1 MRTGIRTLVIMIAA
15 ACCAAAFAIRP
26 AEGLV
31 RISVGTLREQ
41 PAQSAE
47 LATQALMGTPL
58 VINSRNGEWLD
69 VSMPD
74 GYRAWINESGVHLA
88 DSMEMNRWR
97 SAHRLMVTVPWQ
109 IYAVSDTI
117 FPGPHCR
124 ISDLVTGNIVE
135 ILSPDATGE
144 WINIKLP
151 DGRTGFATR
160 NAFSSLDD
168 IAARKPDTSRVVEF
182 ARALTGTPYLWGGS
196 SIKMIDCSGLV
207 SLAYFMEGLILP
219 RNTSA
224 QAMTGVK
231 VTTPGRGD
239 ILVFSDPSTGR
250 VNHVGIYMADSMFIH
265 ASGLVKVNSLDPQS
279 PHFSGKTHTG
289 TRRIS
294 GCKPE
299 GVTRLTDHHGYFNN

>member
-1 MRTGIRTLVIMIAA
+1 MREGIRILVIMIAA
-15 ACCAAAFAIRP
+15 ACCAAAFAIKP
-26 AEGLV
+26 SEGLV

-58 VINSRNGEWLD
+58 TIHSRDGEWLE

-74 GYRAWINESGVHLA
+74 GYRAWINESGVHVA
-88 DSMEMNRWR
+88 DSAEMNRWR
-97 SAHRLMVTVPWQ
+97 SAHRMIVTMPQQ
-109 IYAVSDTI
+109 IYVVSDTI
-117 FPGPHCR
+117 LPGPTCR

-135 ILSPDATGE
+135 NISPYTAGE

-151 DGRTGFATR
+151 DGRIGFANR
-160 NAFSSLDD
+160 IAFSPLED
-168 IAARKPDTSRVVEF
+168 IAARTPQPSRVVEF
-182 ARALTGTPYLWGGS
+182 AKALIGTPYLWGGT

-224 QAMTGVK
+224 QARIGEK
-231 VTTPGRGD
+231 AENPKEGD
-239 ILVFSDPSTGR
+239 ILVFSNPATGK

-265 ASGLVKVNSLDPQS
+265 ASGQVKVNSLDPQS
-279 PHFSGKTHTG
+279 PDFSGKLHTG
-289 TRRIS
+289 TRHIT
-294 GCKPE
+294 GNAPE
-299 GVTRLTDHHGYFNN
+299 GVTRLIDHNGYFNK